1 MKDRLLIATKDHNF
15 EQCLALAKTHGLGL
29 EIQSFAFPP
38 FLNTDNP
45 KSWIEKY
52 EKVLKDF
59 PNEIAMHGAFMD
71 MAPGS
76 PDPCFLEMTTKRT
89 QEALDIA
96 ERINAKTIVFHVNF
110 IIMIHNDMYREGWT
124 QRVIEF
130 YKKFVKQAEE
140 KGIHIVLENM
150 WEFDPLIIGYV
161 LKQLNSP
168 SIKACL
174 DVGHTQLFSG
184 LKLED
189 WLNDLEGQ
197 VAHIHINNNYGDDDE
212 HLGLDDGIMEYEK
225 IIPVLREI
233 PDRPAIVLEIEE
245 FEDIKRSLS
254 FFKL

>member
-15 EQCLALAKTHGLGL
+15 EQGLELAKMHGLGL

-38 FLNTDNP
+38 FLNAENP
-45 KSWIEKY
+45 DEWIERY
-52 EKVLKDF
+52 EKILKDF

-76 PDPCFLEMTTKRT
+76 PDPSFIKMTSKRT

-96 ERINAKTIVFHVNF
+96 ERIKAKTIVFHVNF

-124 QRVIEF
+124 QRVIDF
-130 YKKFVKQAEE
+130 YQRFVEKAES
-140 KGIHIVLENM
+140 KGIQIVLENM
-150 WEFDPLIIGYV
+150 WEFDPSIIGYV
-161 LKQLNSP
+161 LNRIDSP
-168 SIKACL
+168 SMNACL

-189 WLNDLEGQ
+189 WLHDLEGK

-212 HLGLDDGIMEYEK
+212 HLGLDDGVMEYKK

-233 PDRPAIVLEIEE
+233 PNRPAIVLEIED
-245 FEDIKRSLS
+245 FEDIKRSLD
-254 FFKL
+254 FFEL